1 VTLLSLNNVSK
12 RFLDGAREILVLDRV
27 SVEIDAGD
35 LVGIYGERR
44 SGKSVLLEVAAGL
57 EVPED
62 GTVSFAGNE
71 ITRLSTSE
79 RARFRRR
86 HGIALA
92 GGDWRPGVGISQP
105 VLEHVALPLTTD
117 GLTLAESEAVARP
130 VLDRF
135 GLTQWAHASTERLSV
150 SERIRVELAR
160 AVVRE
165 PRLLL
170 VDEPSVLSGPSE
182 SRELYALL
190 RSLATDSGVT
200 VVIASEDM
208 SALDGVQRFMTLDGG
223 RLRSTESRRRVLPFP
238 ERRSQG
244 GNGPQAS

>member
-1 VTLLSLNNVSK
+1 MTLLSLNDVSK

-35 LVGIYGERR
+35 LIGIYGERR

-57 EVPED
+57 EVPD
-62 GTVSFAGNE
+62 AGTVSFAGDE

-79 RARFRRR
+79 RAHFRRR
-86 HGIALA
+86 HGMALA
-92 GGDWRPGVGISQP
+92 GGDWRPVGISQP

-135 GLTQWAHASTERLSV
+135 GLTQWAHTSTERLSV

-160 AVVRE
+160 AIVRE
-165 PRLLL
+165 PQLLF
-170 VDEPSVLSGPSE
+170 VDEPSVLSGLND
-182 SRELYALL
+182 SRELYGLL
-190 RSLATDSGVT
+190 RSFATDSGIA

-208 SALDGVQRFMTLDGG
+208 SALEGVQRFMTIDGG

>member
-1 VTLLSLNNVSK
+1 MTLLSLNDVSK

-27 SVEIDAGD
+27 SVEIYASD

-44 SGKSVLLEVAAGL
+44 SGKSILLEVAAGL
-57 EVPED
+57 EAPD
-62 GTVSFAGNE
+62 SGTISFAGNE
-71 ITRLSTSE
+71 IAQLSTSE

-86 HGIALA
+86 HGMALA
-92 GGDWRPGVGISQP
+92 GGDWRPVGISQP
-105 VLEHVALPLTTD
+105 VLEHVALPLTND
-117 GLTLAESEAVARP
+117 GLTLAESEAIARP
-130 VLDRF
+130 VLDRL
-135 GLTQWAHASTERLSV
+135 GLTQWAHTPTERLSV

-165 PRLLL
+165 PQLLL
-170 VDEPSVLSGPSE
+170 VDEPSVLSGLNE

-190 RSLATDSGVT
+190 RSFSTDSGMA

-208 SALDGVQRFMTLDGG
+208 SALEGVQRFMTIDGG
-223 RLRSTESRRRVLPFP
+223 RLRSTDSRRQVLPFP

>member
-1 VTLLSLNNVSK
+1 VTLLSLNDVSK

-35 LVGIYGERR
+35 LIGIYGEQR
-44 SGKSVLLEVAAGL
+44 SGKSILLEVAAGL
-57 EVPED
+57 EVPD
-62 GTVSFAGNE
+62 AGTVSFAGNE

-79 RARFRRR
+79 RAHFRRP
-86 HGIALA
+86 HGMALA
-92 GGDWRPGVGISQP
+92 GGDWRPVGISQP

-135 GLTQWAHASTERLSV
+135 GLTQWAHTSTERLSV

-160 AVVRE
+160 AIVRE
-165 PRLLL
+165 PQLLF
-170 VDEPSVLSGPSE
+170 VDEPSVLSGLND

-190 RSLATDSGVT
+190 RSFARDSGIA

-208 SALDGVQRFMTLDGG
+208 SALEGVQRFMTIDGG